1 VILKASILRI
11 YVTWLGKTVKLTD
24 DDDNEMSKHVGV
36 YII

>member
-11 YVTWLGKTVKLTD
+11 CVTWPGKTVKLTD
-24 DDDNEMSKHVGV
+24 DDTKMSKHVGV